1 MPPTSLQLGIYFVNW
16 TVCTRELYMY
26 HLVINYMNIY
36 PFYFYHMSFYGLY
49 KLTILHVPPLLH
61 IEILLNH
68 TLWQFEALTPLN
80 CWISDIYCL
89 NFSIERFGSTK
100 IDDAL
105 LQRIEK
111 LTGKPVHHLLRRGK
125 FFSQRFV
132 HVNHLP
138 VPTAVQDLVDCWFT
152 VLVCRITV
160 HSCISEIC
168 TWS

>member
-1 MPPTSLQLGIYFVNW
+1 M
-16 TVCTRELYMY
+16 CTWELF
-26 HLVINYMNIY
+26 HLVINNMIIS
-36 PFYFYHMSFYGLY
+36 PFYFYHMSFYDLY
-49 KLTILHVPPLLH
+49 KSTILHVQPLWR
-61 IEILLNH
+61 IEILNNH
-68 TLWQFEALTPLN
+68 TLRQPEALIPLN
-80 CWISDIYCL
+80 CWISDRYCL

-125 FFSQRFV
+125 FFSQRSV

-138 VPTAVQDLVDCWFT
+138 VTTAFQDLLICWFT